1 MDTLQTQKVG
11 NTRIGVEHINGEVKG
26 GIWHLNVLIPCLQF
40 GIISQVVQ
48 VGYLLQNFKMSIIQ
62 NRFPDENQHLDVGR
76 PCQAEVRWYVATDD
90 GLRDVRGNIRL
101 WGLKSEIELHERMS
115 AADEHNNKTAIEI
128 SELGFGRALGP
139 EEAP

>member
-1 MDTLQTQKVG
+1 M
-11 NTRIGVEHINGEVKG
+11 
-26 GIWHLNVLIPCLQF
+26 NVLIPCLQF

-48 VGYLLQNFKMSIIQ
+48 VGYLLQNFKKSIIQ
-62 NRFPDENQHLDVGR
+62 NRLPDENQHLDVGR
-76 PCQAEVRWYVATDD
+76 PYRAEVRWYGATND

-115 AADEHNNKTAIEI
+115 AADEHNNNKTAIEI